1 MEENKK
7 EVKETKNKA
16 DIEDSGAKPKKKK
29 KSGNYSRNKGN

>member
-1 MEENKK
+1 MEETSKTKK
-7 EVKETKNKA
+7 KA